1 MKSIVVVHTS
11 EIQCLL
17 QKYSRILGPELY
29 IIKILKKES
38 NKWSMYLGP
47 ILYTDTGKYCQNLTK
62 LGKSVFLKNS
72 GF

>member
-29 IIKILKKES
+29 MIKILKKES

-47 ILYTDTGKYCQNLTK
+47 ILYTDIGKYTKTQNI
-62 LGKSVFLKNS
+62 VEIFFLKILV
-72 GF
+72 FR